1 MKLPLV
7 NGKQAS
13 PKAGEFS
20 VESLQHVY
28 DAFTATILAQK
39 PLQDG
44 RRSIHLVLVLL
55 TAKRFM
61 YWTVAYPPSTGL
73 HRHLTEMPFSDIS
86 KPIRTSFLP

>member
-1 MKLPLV
+1 MRLPLV

-13 PKAGEFS
+13 PKVSEFA

-44 RRSIHLVLVLL
+44 RRLIHFVQILL
-55 TAKRFM
+55 TVKHFM
-61 YWTVAYPPSTGL
+61 Y
-73 HRHLTEMPFSDIS
+73 
-86 KPIRTSFLP
+86 